1 MTQSQTQLIR
11 QHLEE
16 GHAITSMMALNMFN
30 CFRLAARISDLR
42 QQGLDIITRKITR
55 NGKCFASYELKET
68 E

>member
-1 MTQSQTQLIR
+1 MSQSQTKLIR

-16 GHAITSMMALNMFN
+16 GHAITALMALNMFD

-55 NGKCFASYELKET
+55 NGKYFASYELKET

>member
-1 MTQSQTQLIR
+1 MSQSQTKLIR

-16 GHAITSMMALNMFN
+16 GHAITSIMALSMFD
-30 CFRLAARISDLR
+30 CFRLAARIANLR
-42 QQGLDIITRKITR
+42 NQGLDIITRKITR

>member
-1 MTQSQTQLIR
+1 MSQSQTKLIR

-16 GHAITSMMALNMFN
+16 GHSITALMALNMFD

-42 QQGLDIITRKITR
+42 QQGLDIITRKITQG
-55 NGKCFASYELKET
+55 GKCFASYELKET